1 VRAAW
6 RPRER
11 GVRCA
16 VWVAVMCVGRRAG
29 STTVRAR
36 VASACCRL
44 EFAWCAVRARAVGVW
59 CVGCVWRVLTEGVE
73 EAERSRSGQSLGIV
87 RATHGAG
94 RLHRR
99 GRRARHGHW
108 REAGGGR
115 DDGEHGVCWK
125 ELGWLVVG
133 AGITK
138 SAKEP
143 KRRRR
148 NFSLSF
154 YTRRFRKKMSSLS
167 GRPGRSLRAWST
179 WSTISLHVP
188 SRSLT
193 SQGTVRRVCTA
204 GIYVEPRVT
213 VGFSSAS
220 HELREAL
227 LQQLG
232 GLSMQCTRRRQH
244 FASTWV
250 LREPHTLTNER

>member
-1 VRAAW
+1 
-6 RPRER
+6 
-11 GVRCA
+11 
-16 VWVAVMCVGRRAG
+16 
-29 STTVRAR
+29 
-36 VASACCRL
+36 
-44 EFAWCAVRARAVGVW
+44 
-59 CVGCVWRVLTEGVE
+59 
-73 EAERSRSGQSLGIV
+73 
-87 RATHGAG
+87 
-94 RLHRR
+94 
-99 GRRARHGHW
+99 
-108 REAGGGR
+108 
-115 DDGEHGVCWK
+115 VCWK
-125 ELGWLVVG
+125 AGWLVVG

-143 KRRRR
+143 KEGGEISRFLFIRAP
-148 NFSLSF
+148 FSEENVFSF
-154 YTRRFRKKMSSLS
+154 R
-167 GRPGRSLRAWST
+167 
-179 WSTISLHVP
+179 P
-188 SRSLT
+188 SRSVTQSMEHMVHDELTCALT